1 MFNKEQ
7 KTKAVKPTAT
17 EEGTKLL
24 FIGKGW
30 QTKKGIIIK
39 IDSNKL
45 QEEVKKNPDLFIN
58 KWNELKFYLGEKK
71 EKGKAGESFYLTL
84 MENKDE

>member
-1 MFNKEQ
+1 MSFRAAP
-7 KTKAVKPTAT
+7 TTTAT
-17 EEGTKLL
+17 ENSTELK

-45 QEEVKKNPDLFIN
+45 QEYVEKDSSLIN

-71 EKGKAGESFYLTL
+71 EKGKAGEVYYLTL
-84 MENKDE
+84 MDNKDE